1 MSAVIKACNKG
12 ATIKNTASECSESMG
27 PTAMLYAVPSTMKW
41 TDTDLED
48 FTTFLLNGI
57 HGAKGARIYPLFGPS
72 VPIRKITLSK
82 ESDVIPVM
90 DDGTPIFVRY
100 GTLTRAFA
108 TTEGGL
114 CFALALQSLNHSGY
128 SIVEVDNANQILMRR
143 NEDGTYGGL
152 RCTFMYSP
160 SPDLA
165 DFKNPGFINFQ
176 ITFTPAEYVG
186 FGVIFQG
193 DATISDQEGLIDV
206 SIVQDGAPTN
216 AGSTRATATDT
227 IVIGATG
234 DTVDIKTGGVS
245 LAGAPVT
252 QTGTETTATLLAA
265 KIAAAITTNAAV
277 NGGYTAVNAAGVLTI
292 SAPASKGATAN
303 TTTLTATIVGA
314 ITATPGGAFAGGVTG
329 TAVLKVAIQTSCGD
343 DDLIALF
350 GTKLVTAAL
359 MTVLNSAGAVV
370 TPSLVAIVAGIAQL
384 TIPYLADTYTVGLA
398 VPATL
403 LAAGIEGYE
412 EVTPALVV
420 VS

>member
-1 MSAVIKACNKG
+1 MSAIIKACNKG

-27 PTAMLYAVPSTMKW
+27 PTSMLYAVPPDMTW
-41 TDTDLED
+41 TDADLVD
-48 FTTFLLNGI
+48 FTQFLLDGI
-57 HGAKGARIYPLFGPS
+57 HGAKGARIYPLFGPE

-108 TTEGGL
+108 TTEGGI
-114 CFALALQSLNHSGY
+114 CFAEALQSLNHSGY
-128 SIVEVDNANQILMRR
+128 SIIEVDNANQLLMRK
-143 NEDGTYGGL
+143 NEDGTYSGL

-193 DATISDQEGLIDV
+193 DATISDQVGLIDV
-206 SIVQDGAPTN
+206 TVFQEGAPTTT
-216 AGSTRATATDT
+216 GTTRATATDT

-245 LAGAPVT
+245 LAGAPVI

-265 KIAAAITTNAAV
+265 KIAAAITANAAV

-292 SAPASKGATAN
+292 SAPADKGAAAN
-303 TTTLTATIVGA
+303 ATTLTATIVGA

-329 TAVLKVAIQTSCGD
+329 TAVLKVGIETSCGE

-359 MTVLNSAGAVV
+359 MTVEDSTGAAV
-370 TPSLVAIVAGIAQL
+370 TPSLVDIVAGVAQL
-384 TIPYLADTYTVGLA
+384 TIPYLAGPYTVGLA
-398 VPATL
+398 IPSAL
-403 LAAGIEGYE
+403 LAAEIEGYE
-412 EVTPALVV
+412 EVTPAIIA